1 METFGGAFKLMLF
14 VYAVA
19 AVIALLT
26 AWIIK
31 LIFFF
36 IQKRNGRAAAR
47 QSAKHGPHATAAKA
61 HAKSTS

>member
-1 METFGGAFKLMLF
+1 METFGGAVKLMLF

-31 LIFFF
+31 LIFFL
-36 IQKRNGRAAAR
+36 IQRRNGRAA
-47 QSAKHGPHATAAKA
+47 AKHGPHATAGKA

>member
-1 METFGGAFKLMLF
+1 METVGGAVKLMFF

-19 AVIALLT
+19 AVIAFIM

-31 LIFFF
+31 LIFFI
-36 IQKRNGRAAAR
+36 IQKRNGRAKPHG
-47 QSAKHGPHATAAKA
+47 AKHGSTAPAKA

>member
-1 METFGGAFKLMLF
+1 METVGGAVKLMLF

-19 AVIALLT
+19 AVIAFVM

-31 LIFFF
+31 LIFFV
-36 IQKRNGRAAAR
+36 IQKRNGRAA
-47 QSAKHGPHATAAKA
+47 SHGAKHGSSAAAGKA

>member
-1 METFGGAFKLMLF
+1 MESFGGAVKLMLF

-19 AVIALLT
+19 AVIAFLT

-31 LIFFF
+31 LIFFV
-36 IQKRNGRAAAR
+36 IQKRNGRAEPH
-47 QSAKHGPHATAAKA
+47 SAKHGASATPAKA